1 MPPALSVEQRERLE
15 RQLLDGTARL
25 GLELDRAAGVRLID
39 YLELLARWNC
49 AYNLTAVRD
58 PEAMV
63 TRHLLDS
70 LAVLPHLPA
79 CPRLLDIGS
88 GPGIPGMILGVCRPD
103 SEVTLVD
110 SNLKM
115 TRFAATARRELG
127 LANVS
132 VHRERVERLGTD
144 ARFDCII
151 SRAFASLADFVRLGA
166 PLLAEKGRLLAMK
179 GRLDA
184 DELAALPE
192 GFAVTARHALDVPG
206 LDAERH
212 LLVIER
218 EAAA

>member
-1 MPPALSVEQRERLE
+1 MSATLPGEQRDRLE
-15 RQLLDGTARL
+15 RRLFDGAARL
-25 GLELDRAAGVRLID
+25 GIALDAATADRLLD
-39 YLELLARWNC
+39 YLGLLVRWNR

-70 LAVLPHLPA
+70 LAVLPHLPS

-88 GPGIPGMILGVCRPD
+88 GPGIPGMLLAACRPD
-103 SEVTLVD
+103 TEVTLVD

-132 VHRERVERLGTD
+132 VRRERVEQLD
-144 ARFDCII
+144 AEAAFDCII

-166 PLLAEKGRLLAMK
+166 LLLADGGQLFAMK
-179 GRLDA
+179 GRLDP
-184 DELAALPE
+184 DEIAALPA
-192 GFAVTARHALDVPG
+192 GFAVTARHRLDVPD

-212 LLVIER
+212 LLVIDRTEG
-218 EAAA
+218 A

>member
-1 MPPALSVEQRERLE
+1 MPAALSDEQRQRLE
-15 RQLLDGTARL
+15 RQLADGIDRLALALDP
-25 GLELDRAAGVRLID
+25 GVVPRLID
-39 YLELLARWNC
+39 YVELLARWNR

-63 TRHLLDS
+63 VRHLLDS

-88 GPGIPGMILGVCRPD
+88 GPGIPGMILAVCRPD

-115 TRFAATARRELG
+115 TRFAMTARRELG
-127 LANVS
+127 IGNVS
-132 VHRERVERLGTD
+132 VQRERVERLDPTD
-144 ARFDCII
+144 RFDCIV
-151 SRAFASLADFVRLGA
+151 SRAFAALADFVRLGA
-166 PLLAEKGRLLAMK
+166 PLLADGGRLYAMK

-184 DELAALPE
+184 DELDALPG
-192 GFAVTARHALDVPG
+192 GFTATARHRLDVPG

-212 LLVIER
+212 LLVVER
-218 EAAA
+218 TGNA

>member
-1 MPPALSVEQRERLE
+1 MPPALSVEQCERLE
-15 RQLLDGTARL
+15 RQLLDGAARL
-25 GLELDRAAGVRLID
+25 GLELSAESANRLID
-39 YLELLARWNC
+39 YLALLARWNR

-132 VHRERVERLGTD
+132 VQRERVEQLDRE

-166 PLLAEKGRLLAMK
+166 PLLAEKGQLFAMK

-184 DELAALPE
+184 DELAGLPD
-192 GFAVTARHALDVPG
+192 GFAVSERHALDVPG

>member
-1 MPPALSVEQRERLE
+1 MPASLSGEQRERLE
-15 RQLLDGTARL
+15 RRLLDGAERL
-25 GLELDRAAGVRLID
+25 GIELVPDRADRLID
-39 YLELLARWNC
+39 YLELLARWNR

-88 GPGIPGMILGVCRPD
+88 GPGIPGMILAVCRPD

-132 VHRERVERLGTD
+132 VERERVERLD
-144 ARFDCII
+144 PPARFDCII

-166 PLLAEKGRLLAMK
+166 PLLAEGGQLFAMK
-179 GRLDA
+179 GRLDG
-184 DELAALPE
+184 DELAALPQ
-192 GFAVTARHALDVPG
+192 GFAVTARHALDVPD
-206 LDAERH
+206 LEAERH
-212 LLVIER
+212 LLVIGR
-218 EAAA
+218 EAVA

>member
-1 MPPALSVEQRERLE
+1 MPAALSGEQRERLE
-15 RQLLDGTARL
+15 RQLFDGAARL
-25 GLELDRAAGVRLID
+25 GIEIDRDVGARLIE
-39 YLELLARWNC
+39 YLELLARWNR

-70 LAVLPHLPA
+70 LAVLPHLPV

-132 VHRERVERLGTD
+132 VRRERVEQLD
-144 ARFDCII
+144 PEARFDCII

-166 PLLAEKGRLLAMK
+166 PLLADGGQLFAMK

-184 DELAALPE
+184 DEIGALPE

-212 LLVIER
+212 LLVIDR
-218 EAAA
+218 EAVA

>member
-1 MPPALSVEQRERLE
+1 MPEALSGEQRERLE
-15 RQLLDGTARL
+15 RQLLDGARRL
-25 GLELDRAAGVRLID
+25 GIDLPPEAAGQLID
-39 YLELLARWNC
+39 YLELLARWNR

-88 GPGIPGMILGVCRPD
+88 GPGIPGMILAVCRPD

-132 VHRERVERLGTD
+132 VCRERVERLADDG
-144 ARFDCII
+144 RFDCIT

-166 PLLAEKGRLLAMK
+166 PLLAPGGRFFAMK
-179 GRLDA
+179 GRLAD

-212 LLVIER
+212 LLVVER

>member
-1 MPPALSVEQRERLE
+1 MPAALSGEQRERLE
-15 RQLLDGTARL
+15 RQLLDGAVRL
-25 GLELDRAAGVRLID
+25 GLDLAPERADRLID
-39 YLELLARWNC
+39 YLELLARWNR

-132 VHRERVERLGTD
+132 VRRERVEGLDPD

-166 PLLAEKGRLLAMK
+166 PLLADGGRMYAMK
-179 GRLDA
+179 GRLND
-184 DELAALPE
+184 DEIAALPE
-192 GFAVTARHALDVPG
+192 GFVVSRRHALDVPD

-212 LLVIER
+212 LLVVER
-218 EAAA
+218 AGPA